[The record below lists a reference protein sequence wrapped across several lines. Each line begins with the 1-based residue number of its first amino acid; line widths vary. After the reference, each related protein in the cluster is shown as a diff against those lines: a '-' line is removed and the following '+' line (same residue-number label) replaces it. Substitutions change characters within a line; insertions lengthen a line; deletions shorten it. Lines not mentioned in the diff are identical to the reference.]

1 MTARMPVTS
10 LPPRAAPP
18 PWRYELQSD
27 FTHQSPHLAGIVFCN
42 DWVLIDG
49 GRMLIRAGYAWNGCD
64 PALRLAGRLWLG
76 TPDGL
81 LLADG
86 WRQTGRASLVHD
98 AFCQFK
104 HEISITNAATVSLF
118 ADMLRAD
125 GWPLWRLY
133 AAAVVR
139 FGPRRFAGD

>member
-1 MTARMPVTS
+1 MTGITQ
-10 LPPRAAPP
+10 AAL
-18 PWRYELQSD
+18 PWRYRLTAD
-27 FTHQSPHLAGIVFCN
+27 FTHQSPLLAGISFCN

-64 PALRLAGRLWLG
+64 PAVRLPGGLWLG
-76 TPDGL
+76 TPDGP

-98 AFCQFK
+98 ALCQWREQILIK
-104 HEISITNAATVSLF
+104 KVVTVALF
-118 ADMLRAD
+118 AHMLDTD

-133 AAAVVR
+133 AAAVAR
-139 FGPRRFAGD
+139 FGPQRFAGD